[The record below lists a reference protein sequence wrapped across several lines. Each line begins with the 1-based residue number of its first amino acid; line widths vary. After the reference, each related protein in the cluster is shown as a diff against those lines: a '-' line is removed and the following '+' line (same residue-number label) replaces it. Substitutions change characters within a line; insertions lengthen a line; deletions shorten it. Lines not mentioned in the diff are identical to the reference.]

1 MRTRFATPL
10 SVTEYEER
18 PWQKHATQFT
28 TPQLT
33 PTRGAPAE
41 RHAWPCQAR
50 ARARATWWCCT
61 RAAAGNIPVRLR
73 AWLRWPPPAR
83 GARRQARHP
92 QGAAGGAG
100 TSRRAARHGLGSAL
114 GERACAPG
122 LHHMHTTQAL
132 LSPIPG
138 SSTPSVW
145 HRASQLAL
153 GLGKGGAPAHRRRGG
168 DSSHVD
174 GGAACDQGGRQVRAR
189 AKVQVHVAGQH
200 AAPGEALR
208 APRTRARSA
217 APARQAAAPT
227 RHACCS
233 GTSAGNRL

>member
-1 MRTRFATPL
+1 VVVLYAR
-10 SVTEYEER
+10 
-18 PWQKHATQFT
+18 
-28 TPQLT
+28 
-33 PTRGAPAE
+33 RGRQYSGEA
-41 RHAWPCQAR
+41 AR
-50 ARARATWWCCT
+50 VAAL
-61 RAAAGNIPVRLR
+61 AAAC
-73 AWLRWPPPAR
+73 
-83 GARRQARHP
+83 ARRPQAGSAPTGRSGRPGHVTP
-92 QGAAGGAG
+92 
-100 TSRRAARHGLGSAL
+100 ARHGLGSAL

-174 GGAACDQGGRQVRAR
+174 GGAARDQGGRQVRAR